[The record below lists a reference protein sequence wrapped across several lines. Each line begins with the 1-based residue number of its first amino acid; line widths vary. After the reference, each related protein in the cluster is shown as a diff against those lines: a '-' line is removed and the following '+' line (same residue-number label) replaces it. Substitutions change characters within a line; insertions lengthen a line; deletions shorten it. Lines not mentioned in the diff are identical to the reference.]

1 MLLGYIIFI
10 KPVDFL
16 FIEKGEIFKLYQDY
30 DKRYFIKIDSHK
42 KIYITKERT
51 KLGYYKF
58 LEDKTLKV
66 DKWRQDEF

>member
-1 MLLGYIIFI
+1 MLYGYIIFI

-30 DKRYFIKIDSHK
+30 DKRYFIKLDNHK
-42 KIYITKERT
+42 KIYITRERT

-58 LEDKTLKV
+58 LEDKTTRK
-66 DKWRQDEF
+66 KEWTTI